1 MIFGML
7 ATFRRKVVTAR
18 NLYRSKGAVPL
29 LVAVLSHVGSLLVNL
44 YAEAVQRLLP
54 HTGPS
59 TINGVAMPTEV
70 RHPHV
75 SYDRFLPWYPP
86 AARFYWSEGAVVTAH
101 GLFTEEED
109 DIVIVGGGVG
119 VTAVHASEQSETGSV
134 TVYEAGEA
142 HAALTE
148 KTLALNQVPTEW
160 VVHQAAVGP
169 AHELYGYETPTSV
182 TQVEITDLPDC
193 DVLELDCE
201 GSELAI
207 LRELAIR
214 PRVIIVEIHPYKGD
228 FEPTAVLDELDR
240 LAYDIERRYTHQG
253 AELTQ
258 ARLLETLHDRVE
270 TEGEGLPPVVVAVR
284 TD

>member
-1 MIFGML
+1 MIFGII
-7 ATFRRKVVTAR
+7 ATYRRKVATAID
-18 NLYRSKGAVPL
+18 LYRSKGAVPL
-29 LVAVLSHVGSLLVNL
+29 LVVVLSHVGSLLVNL
-44 YAEAVQRLLP
+44 YAEAVQRLFP

-59 TINGVAMPTEV
+59 TINGVAMPMEA

-75 SYDRFLPWYPP
+75 KYDRFLPLYPP
-86 AARFYWSEGAVVTAH
+86 TARFYWSEEAVVTAH
-101 GLFTEEED
+101 GLFTEHDD

-119 VTAVHASEQSETGSV
+119 VTTVHASEQSETGSV
-134 TVYEAGEA
+134 TVYEAGET

-148 KTLALNQVPTEW
+148 KTLELNQVPTEW

-182 TQVEITDLPDC
+182 DQVETTDLPDC

-201 GSELAI
+201 GSELSI
-207 LRELAIR
+207 LQELGIR

-240 LAYDIERRYTHQG
+240 LEYHIERRYTHQG

-258 ARLLETLHDRVE
+258 AQLLETLHARVK
-270 TEGEGLPPVVVAVR
+270 TEGEGLPPVVVAFR
-284 TD
+284 TE